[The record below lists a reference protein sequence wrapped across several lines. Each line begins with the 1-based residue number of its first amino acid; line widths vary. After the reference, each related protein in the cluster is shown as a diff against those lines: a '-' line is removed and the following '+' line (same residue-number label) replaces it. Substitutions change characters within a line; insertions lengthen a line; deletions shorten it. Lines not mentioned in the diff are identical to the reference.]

1 MRSARHLLSIIVVVL
16 CLVACGADGSP
27 GDGGDRSAG
36 YGPAPIDMCPEG
48 EYPILAAYAIDDG
61 EFQWVT
67 CGTNP
72 DMHEAVAATT
82 DEVWVEIPYP
92 PQTLRVDARTGEV
105 LESNDGLASAD
116 LPSDADRIRR
126 DPPAT
131 DTVKVSGG
139 QDDPLV
145 GRDVATGEEIWR
157 AVGAPVYDNVWAA
170 DDATVYVRGWDDD
183 SGVPRA
189 WIAAYDV
196 ASGDQRWRIAAAQ
209 LGWPWHVANGRL
221 FAMWFDLQ
229 VIDAS
234 DGSILW
240 ATSFGEP
247 PGGYPR
253 MFGAVTNGA
262 FVFVS
267 FTSSVAGG
275 D

>member
-1 MRSARHLLSIIVVVL
+1 
-16 CLVACGADGSP
+16 
-27 GDGGDRSAG
+27 
-36 YGPAPIDMCPEG
+36 
-48 EYPILAAYAIDDG
+48 
-61 EFQWVT
+61 
-67 CGTNP
+67 
-72 DMHEAVAATT
+72 
-82 DEVWVEIPYP
+82 
-92 PQTLRVDARTGEV
+92 
-105 LESNDGLASAD
+105 
-116 LPSDADRIRR
+116 
-126 DPPAT
+126 
-131 DTVKVSGG
+131 
-139 QDDPLV
+139 
-145 GRDVATGEEIWR
+145 IWR
-157 AVGAPVYDNVWAA
+157 VVGIPVYDNVWAT
-170 DDATVYVRGWDDD
+170 DDDGVYVLARDV
-183 SGVPRA
+183 SGETA
-189 WIAAYDV
+189 GSWIAAYDV
-196 ASGDQRWRIAAAQ
+196 SSGTERWRMDSNV